1 MRFQLRKFL
10 KHCSPEAERL
20 CQGKYLFYMCL
31 VFNPFSIASV
41 TGKQAPRLNRPLV
54 WPLIL
59 VHLHY
64 VFFFFFHFP
73 WENHFKHL
81 HSCLP
86 KDAECTRGSSCI
98 LGLSNDYVVGSRDMC
113 SSAVSLWPYTHSSP
127 KGIKMILNRCSWDTV
142 RPSLRALHPSGQN
155 TLIPEIW
162 IRSPPSPKQ
171 EDRKGKSW
179 DLVERYY

>member
-1 MRFQLRKFL
+1 MLRLTKCKSSHNGVRQICDGSANLSLLNTTNKMRFQLRKFL

-64 VFFFFFHFP
+64 VFFFFFISPEKTISNISIPACQRMLNVPGALPAFWDSLMIMWLAPGTCAVLQFP
-73 WENHFKHL
+73 YGLTHI
-81 HSCLP
+81 LP
-86 KDAECTRGSSCI
+86 
-98 LGLSNDYVVGSRDMC
+98 
-113 SSAVSLWPYTHSSP
+113 P
-127 KGIKMILNRCSWDTV
+127 KASK
-142 RPSLRALHPSGQN
+142 
-155 TLIPEIW
+155 
-162 IRSPPSPKQ
+162 
-171 EDRKGKSW
+171 
-179 DLVERYY
+179 